1 MGIPQS
7 VSARLLVKSRERNLK
22 DKQSRFVNRA
32 VRDRWGGAS
41 GADRLSFRW
50 QQAKSHLQDL
60 ANAG

>member
-1 MGIPQS
+1 
-7 VSARLLVKSRERNLK
+7 LVKSRERNLK